1 MLAYALERY
10 DMKKKRVTMSDVA
23 KEVGLAQSSIS
34 MILNQKSS
42 SRFSQETV
50 DRVYEACQRLGYEF
64 NIHSSTNN
72 SNIIMVMSENPT
84 IPYYS
89 QLSQQIDYIAHS
101 NGYRVITCNINR
113 SKELELSYLE
123 IASKTKV
130 AGVIFLMHPKNADK
144 VNEMSKEMP
153 IVAICDES
161 DDLKID
167 IIEIDNIQASSLIID
182 HLVSLGHRKIAL
194 VTASPN
200 SNLGRHTRTKGLIS
214 QMKLYH
220 LEDSLFIY
228 STNVDPQR
236 ESSGE
241 VNDYT
246 IGYESINDSSMKDF
260 QPTAFIGMS
269 DVVAR
274 GIADALLERGFQIPE
289 DYSICGYDNL
299 LYSKLL
305 PLSITTVD
313 NHLGQRAQS
322 AFELL
327 QRNID
332 IHRNK
337 PDVNFKNAQVKIAHP
352 SILIVRKSTGSAKQ

>member
-1 MLAYALERY
+1 MN
-10 DMKKKRVTMSDVA
+10 KKRVTMVDIA

-34 MILNQKSS
+34 MILNHKSS
-42 SRFSQETV
+42 SKFSQETI
-50 DRVYEACQRLGYEF
+50 DRVYQACEKLGYKF
-64 NIHSSTNN
+64 NAHTSSNNN
-72 SNIIMVMSENPT
+72 SNIIAIISENPT

-89 QLSQQIDYIAHS
+89 QLSQQIDYIS
-101 NGYRVITCNINR
+101 SSYGYRTITCNISR

-130 AGVIFLMHPKNADK
+130 AGVIFLMHPKNVDK
-144 VNEMSKEMP
+144 VNEMSKKLP

-167 IIEIDNIQASSLIID
+167 IIEIGNFHASSLIID

-194 VTASPN
+194 VTASPH
-200 SNLGRHTRTKGLIS
+200 SNLGRRTRTNGLIS
-214 QMKLYH
+214 QMKHHKL
-220 LEDSLFIY
+220 DNSLFIY

-246 IGYESINDSSMKDF
+246 IGYESINDSAIKAF
-260 QPTAFIGMS
+260 NPTAFIGMS

-274 GIADALLERGFQIPE
+274 GVADALLERGYQIPN
-289 DYSICGYDNL
+289 DYSVCGYDNL

-313 NHLGQRAQS
+313 NHLDQRAQS

-337 PDVNFKNAQVKIAHP
+337 LDINFKNAQVKIAHP
-352 SILIVRKSTGSAKQ
+352 SVLIVRKSTGTARS

>member
-1 MLAYALERY
+1 MN
-10 DMKKKRVTMSDVA
+10 KKRVTMADVA
-23 KEVGLAQSSIS
+23 KEVGLAQSSVS
-34 MILNQKSS
+34 MILNRKPTSK
-42 SRFSQETV
+42 FSQDTI
-50 DRVYEACQRLGYEF
+50 DRVYEACQKLGYKF
-64 NIHSSTNN
+64 NAQSPIIN
-72 SNIIMVMSENPT
+72 SDIIMVISENPT
-84 IPYYS
+84 IPYYA

-113 SKELELSYLE
+113 SKKLELSYLE
-123 IASKTKV
+123 VASKTNV
-130 AGVIFLMHPKNADK
+130 AGVIFLTHPKNAAR
-144 VNEMSKEMP
+144 VNEMAKRMP

-161 DDLKID
+161 DDLQID
-167 IIEIDNIQASSLIID
+167 IIELDNIQASSLIID
-182 HLVSLGHRKIAL
+182 HLVALGHKKIVL

-200 SNLGRHTRTKGLIS
+200 SNLGRHTRTKGLKS
-214 QMKLYH
+214 QMKLH
-220 LEDSLFIY
+220 GLEESLFIY
-228 STNVDPQR
+228 SANVDPLR

-246 IGYESINDSSMKDF
+246 IGYESINDPDIKSF

-274 GIADALLERGFQIPE
+274 GIADALLERGYQIPE
-289 DYSICGYDNL
+289 DYSVCGYDNL

-313 NHLGQRAQS
+313 NHLGQRAES

-332 IHRNK
+332 IHSNK
-337 PDVNFKNAQVKIAHP
+337 PDVNFKNAQIKIAHP
-352 SILIVRKSTGSAKQ
+352 SILIVRKSTGTAKEV